1 MVKLIFKAN
10 AMNLFIMRSLQ
21 QRAFSEAGHAFERIT
36 FWSRRLAELNRQQA
50 AATEA
55 LSIAEH
61 AAELLTSYRPMAG
74 TAYVC
79 PCCAVESYERSELAE
94 LDGDDRVRRF
104 LCPTCGEHFTFD
116 VSTRLNVDDP
126 QVAAA
131 KQAPVFE
138 LRRSQP

>member
-1 MVKLIFKAN
+1 
-10 AMNLFIMRSLQ
+10 MNLFIMRSLQ
-21 QRAFSEAGHAFERIT
+21 KRAFLEAGHAFEQIT

-50 AATEA
+50 DAAEA

-79 PCCAVESYERSELAE
+79 PCCAVESYDRSELAE
-94 LDGDDRVRRF
+94 LDGDDGVRKF
-104 LCPTCGEHFTFD
+104 ICPSCGEHFIFD
-116 VSTRLNVDDP
+116 VSTKLNVDDP

-131 KQAPVFE
+131 KRAPVVA
-138 LRRSQP
+138 LRRPQP